1 MNKRKCL
8 FILAII
14 LFIAVLSCLNE
25 IKSFDGYYR
34 TIEGAVNHQ
43 KEVRKGAEEIASIKN
58 GSGYIKIMRLDDS
71 IIFYS
76 FKSKNTLTGKK
87 YAVAQIATKTI
98 DYDTLSE
105 NIPDV
110 RDWHIFSRIIFN
122 KADEKD
128 LYWYLIKASN
138 DPAIEN
144 NINRYEYLY
153 NGKKYY
159 LLCTLQSDQ

>member
-76 FKSKNTLTGKK
+76 FKSKSTLTGKK
-87 YAVAQIATKTI
+87 YAVSSYQRYNI
-98 DYDTLSE
+98 DYDSVTQTPPVFNE
-105 NIPDV
+105 
-110 RDWHIFSRIIFN
+110 WKFFSTTIFN
-122 KADEKD
+122 NSDEKD
-128 LYWYLIKASN
+128 LIWCVVKKSN
-138 DPAIEN
+138 ETVLEDDVKSLD
-144 NINRYEYLY
+144 YSYDGTEYCLLY
-153 NGKKYY
+153 AFV
-159 LLCTLQSDQ
+159 